1 MSIKVNHYAA
11 KTIEP
16 SYYLNFEALVIELSV
31 AVILGVM
38 AVGGYNTGLWV
49 VWVPCGIISICCFGL
64 VLYSLYQYI
73 SDRLVRKA
81 VKPSNNK

>member
-16 SYYLNFEALVIELSV
+16 TYYVNFEALVIEFSV

-38 AVGGYNTGLWV
+38 AIGGYKTGLWV
-49 VWVPCGIISICCFGL
+49 VWVPCGIISVCCAAL
-64 VLYSLYQYI
+64 VLYSLYNYV
-73 SDRLVRKA
+73 SDKIMRKA
-81 VKPSNNK
+81 SSNKS

>member
-16 SYYLNFEALVIELSV
+16 TYYVDFEALVIELSV

-49 VWVPCGIISICCFGL
+49 VWVPCGLISACCFAL
-64 VLYSLYQYI
+64 VLYSVFNYI
-73 SDRLVRKA
+73 SDKI
-81 VKPSNNK
+81 SNKSARRNN